1 MSKFRLETRPSAL
14 IIFLQRQFV
23 LYCHSFLY
31 TPSQYIA
38 PRTCWILIDSE
49 QLFISKMQTDS
60 LLLMIRCRSHDSMT
74 NTKTWW
80 DNMWHGKRAQRADW
94 ALSSLF
100 TRVTKIPVIQA
111 CSLRRKTL
119 KSRKKPLKFDI
130 HNLLRIA
137 RWPKKSIHIKNN
149 FFEKTSSSSWSKVR
163 AHQNLARCGVGHLR
177 SIQKFSHWQA

>member
-1 MSKFRLETRPSAL
+1 MPE
-14 IIFLQRQFV
+14 
-23 LYCHSFLY
+23 
-31 TPSQYIA
+31 
-38 PRTCWILIDSE
+38 PRTGSVGTWSAHLSLPSHLIPGAAEPSHVDS
-49 QLFISKMQTDS
+49 QASPA
-60 LLLMIRCRSHDSMT
+60 RWCSMT
-74 NTKTWW
+74 NIKTWW
-80 DNMWHGKRAQRADW
+80 DNMWRGKRAQRADW

-137 RWPKKSIHIKNN
+137 CWPKKSIHIKNN

-163 AHQNLARCGVGHLR
+163 AHQNLARCGVGHLL
-177 SIQKFSHWQA
+177 SIQKISHWQA